1 MSATPP
7 PSANA
12 ARQRV
17 HWDAVLDA
25 DNVGRGRV
33 TARKLLREAQFTRL
47 PENRPLWCAVAEC
60 ADPLVVDL
68 GGGLGAIAVA
78 LALSTPARIV
88 VADVSGERLRALRS
102 ALAELGT
109 DHPDLPGR
117 ILLVQTSAES
127 MALRS
132 GAADILWTK
141 SVLIH
146 TELEASLAEITRCL
160 GPEGRAVLCEP
171 TDANPLVKFYRRF
184 LAPKEWR
191 EITRYFSPE
200 RERCVLA
207 ALSDAETE
215 RHHVIGFLAFVW
227 QFALRSVWMLRLSL
241 LVLGPI
247 DRLMMRLWPAWRRRA
262 WFIVMMGRGR

>member
-12 ARQRV
+12 ERQRV

-47 PENRPLWCAVAEC
+47 PENRALWRAVSAC
-60 ADPLVVDL
+60 DAPLVVDL

-78 LALSTPARIV
+78 LALSTSARVV
-88 VADVSGERLRALRS
+88 VADVSGERLHALRG
-102 ALAELGT
+102 ALAELEA
-109 DHPDLPGR
+109 DLPGLLDR
-117 ILLVQTSAES
+117 ILLVQTSAENL
-127 MALRS
+127 ALRS
-132 GAADILWTK
+132 GAVDILWTK

-146 TELEASLAEITRCL
+146 TELEASMAEVTRCL

-171 TDANPLVKFYRRF
+171 TEANPLVKLYRRF

-191 EITRYFSPE
+191 EITRYFSTE
-200 RERCVLA
+200 RERCVLD
-207 ALSDAETE
+207 ALRDPETE

-241 LVLGPI
+241 LVLEPI
-247 DRLMMRLWPAWRRRA
+247 DRLMMRIWPAWRRRA
-262 WFIVMMGRGR
+262 WFVVMTGRGR

>member
-25 DNVGRGRV
+25 DNVGRERV
-33 TARKLLREAQFTRL
+33 TARGLLREAQFTRL
-47 PENRPLWCAVAEC
+47 PENRALWRAVAEC
-60 ADPLVVDL
+60 DDPLVVDL

-78 LALSTPARIV
+78 LVLSTSARVV

-102 ALAELGT
+102 ALTELGAR
-109 DHPDLPGR
+109 HPDLPHR
-117 ILLVQTSAES
+117 IHPVQTSAES
-127 MALRS
+127 LALRS

-146 TELEASLAEITRCL
+146 TELEASMAEITRCL
-160 GPEGRAVLCEP
+160 GSEGRAVLCEP
-171 TDANPLVKFYRRF
+171 TDANPLVRLHRRF

-200 RERCVLA
+200 REQTVLE
-207 ALSDAETE
+207 ALGDPETE

-227 QFALRSVWMLRLSL
+227 QFALRSVWLLRLSL
-241 LVLGPI
+241 LVLEPI
-247 DRLMMRLWPAWRRRA
+247 DRLMMRVWPAWRRRA
-262 WFIVMMGRGR
+262 WFVVMKGRGR